1 MNLLSKILIQ
11 PNVITPEGISFFR
24 NYIENSEKEDLSV
37 FDADKSNKCGE
48 TQWSVDKQ
56 VRDTQHVPVD
66 AVLPQ
71 VTDLMNNIVHQVI
84 NPFYDI
90 KVRDGECPQFLVY
103 NKGGHYTPHIDGE
116 GIWVTPEQTKIWRK
130 TTDRDLSLVLF
141 LNDDFEGGEF
151 YFPDLKIKITPEPGL
166 LVCFPSN
173 HYYVHGVLPVKKGIR
188 YSMVSWLTIQGWQTK
203 EEQDK
208 ELLNKYKEQIENNV
222 S

>member
-24 NYIENSEKEDLSV
+24 NHIENSEKEDLSV
-37 FDADKSNKCGE
+37 FDADKSNEHGE
-48 TQWSVDKQ
+48 TQWSIDKQ
-56 VRDTQHVPVD
+56 VRDTQHVSVD

-103 NKGGHYTPHIDGE
+103 NQGGHYKPHIDGE
-116 GIWVTPEQTKIWRK
+116 GVWITPEQTKIWRK

-151 YFPDLKIKITPEPGL
+151 YFPCLKIKITPEPGL

-173 HYYVHGVLPVKKGIR
+173 HHYTLPKLR
-188 YSMVSWLTIQGWQTK
+188 SQQ
-203 EEQDK
+203 
-208 ELLNKYKEQIENNV
+208 
-222 S
+222 